1 MPLSLAQA
9 RKSNPHAVIVLM
21 GDKNNSRNYEFYK
34 KYNIKHVLIDHYYS
48 AALAFNEIYKHE
60 GPNHF
65 LYERFC
71 FERWLIINEYV
82 QHNSISGNICC
93 LDSDALLYQELDT
106 IFNLMSADLAV
117 CDVVGPQYLI
127 IKKAIILKKYCE
139 FIFKCFDHSDDSNDL
154 KIYIACNKD
163 KLPNHVNDMAT
174 LGAFSMTIPHLDFG
188 TKSEIGIYFDENVS
202 YSQGLDT
209 SIFGKKVYR
218 INGRHYFKRSC
229 GKLIRAGGIHAQ
241 GQSKQFMILYVD
253 RSIAFSLINLRISYE
268 LLMGF
273 IRIGSAPF
281 KFYIKKM
288 IRCIS

>member
-1 MPLSLAQA
+1 MAQA
-9 RKSNPHAVIVLM
+9 RKSNPHAAIVLM
-21 GDKNNSRNYEFYK
+21 GDKSNSLNYEFYK

-48 AALAFNEIYKHE
+48 VALGFNKIYQHE

-71 FERWLIINEYV
+71 FERWFIINEYV
-82 QHNSISGNICC
+82 QHNSIFGNICC
-93 LDSDALLYQELDT
+93 LDSDALLYQELDN

-117 CDVVGPQYLI
+117 CDAVGPQYLL

-139 FIFKCFDHSDDSNDL
+139 FIFKCFDHIDVSNDL
-154 KIYIACNKD
+154 KIYITCNKD

-188 TKSEIGIYFDENVS
+188 INSEIGIYFDENIS
-202 YSQGLDT
+202 YSQGLEI

-218 INGRHYFKRSC
+218 IDGAHYFKKIC

-241 GQSKQFMILYVD
+241 GQSKQFIILYVD
-253 RSIAFSLINLRISYE
+253 RSVAFSLINHRIAYEFLSGLLRI
-268 LLMGF
+268 M
-273 IRIGSAPF
+273 SATI
-281 KFYIKKM
+281 KTQIKKV
-288 IRCIS
+288 IRCTS